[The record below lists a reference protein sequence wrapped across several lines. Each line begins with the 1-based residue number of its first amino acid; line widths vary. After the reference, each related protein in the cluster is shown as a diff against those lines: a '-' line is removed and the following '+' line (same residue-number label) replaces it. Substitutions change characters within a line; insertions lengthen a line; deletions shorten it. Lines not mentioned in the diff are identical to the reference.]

1 LEGSIKP
8 KKNFVNPKSQCRRS
22 GLVAEMKG
30 NLVAVNLVFSML
42 PGSVVAGTGIRLSKI
57 DSIVGCLIVV
67 EGHEEE

>member
-1 LEGSIKP
+1 
-8 KKNFVNPKSQCRRS
+8 
-22 GLVAEMKG
+22 MKG